1 MSKEII
7 VERGT
12 KTVYREGS
20 KIIKQFIDA
29 LSSIVQVNGVEVIA
43 S

>member
-12 KTVYREGS
+12 KTVYRRAFDFTGLTWKKAQCEIKGS
-20 KIIKQFIDA
+20 
-29 LSSIVQVNGVEVIA
+29 VPM
-43 S
+43 